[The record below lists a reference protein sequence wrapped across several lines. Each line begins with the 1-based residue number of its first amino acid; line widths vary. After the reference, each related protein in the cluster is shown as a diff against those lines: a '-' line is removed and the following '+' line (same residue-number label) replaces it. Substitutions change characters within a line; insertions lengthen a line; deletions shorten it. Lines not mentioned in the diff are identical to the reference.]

1 MQIASKAKDP
11 NSVTANPKVR
21 NKKQQ
26 KFWNIDWNS
35 SVGRA
40 GLKFLNK
47 KLILEALR
55 RPVLDVLR
63 GEARG
68 FANFPEAPKILFDK
82 KLGRPPF
89 DLGPFGDYWLI
100 SDSTKVLFESLQ
112 ANAFSFLKCDIVLP
126 DGSTG
131 PQYWL
136 CDVSTI
142 LDAVDEE
149 KSIVDIIMPGD
160 RELNRVETYKR
171 YKLIFNYN
179 LILNDNIVAGHEI
192 FRLIYSPHYI
202 VCTDNF
208 KKSCKGLSGF
218 KFKNLSN

>member
-1 MQIASKAKDP
+1 MQIAPKAKDP
-11 NSVTANPKVR
+11 NSVTANPKVG

-26 KFWNIDWNS
+26 KFWKIDWNS
-35 SVGRA
+35 STGRE
-40 GLKFLNK
+40 GLEFLNE
-47 KLILEALR
+47 KLILEALG
-55 RPVLDVLR
+55 RPVLHVLG
-63 GEARG
+63 GEERG
-68 FANFPEAPKILFDK
+68 FKNFPEAPKLLFDK
-82 KLGRPPF
+82 KLGRPPL

-100 SDSTKVLFESLQ
+100 SDRTKVLFESLQ
-112 ANAFSFLKCDIVLP
+112 ANAFSFLKCDIVLR

-160 RELNRVETYKR
+160 RDLNRVATYKR
-171 YKLIFNYN
+171 YKLIMNYE
-179 LILNDNIVAGHEI
+179 LMLKDDVVAGHQI
-192 FRLIYSPHYI
+192 FRLTYSPHYI
-202 VCTDNF
+202 VCTDIF

-218 KFKNLSN
+218 QFNKLSN